1 MRDERENNC
10 ESDERELE
18 TQKITI
24 DKVIMNMDK
33 REYGVR
39 EKREKNNKRGREIK
53 IMREKITWR

>member
-10 ESDERELE
+10 KSDERELE

-39 EKREKNNKRGREIK
+39 EKREKYNKRGREIK

>member
-10 ESDERELE
+10 KSDERELE

-39 EKREKNNKRGREIK
+39 EKREKIIK
-53 IMREKITWR
+53 GDER